1 MKRVLQELPSL
12 DGGGIAKLLYE
23 YYSQMEHDKIH
34 FDFIIYSYYDEGIYE
49 KPLRE
54 MGCNIYKLPPYKSN
68 PKECIKKMEDIIEQG
83 NYDIVHTHM
92 GVMGYVIM
100 RIAKKYNV
108 ARRCMHSHIANE
120 VTSKKSK
127 FASFF
132 RMMIARHYVTDKLAC
147 GQDAAID
154 MWGKKAVE
162 NNEVFIMKNAVDTNL
177 FKFNEE
183 KRNQLR
189 KKLAL
194 EDKLVLVIVGR
205 LSSQKNYPFL
215 FKTYKKAIEKRND
228 TVLLV
233 IGRGME
239 ETSIKN
245 LAKDM
250 GLENSVRFL
259 GVRNDVADILNA
271 CDCFLLPSLYEGLP
285 VVLIETQANG
295 LTAIV
300 SDRVTTELAV
310 TDVVEFL
317 PISEDAVEIWA
328 DKICSYKPLTMDL
341 RKSYF
346 KKIEQA
352 GYDII
357 SASKNMEDFYLK
369 EPRS

>member
-1 MKRVLQELPSL
+1 
-12 DGGGIAKLLYE
+12 
-23 YYSQMEHDKIH
+23 
-34 FDFIIYSYYDEGIYE
+34 
-49 KPLRE
+49 
-54 MGCNIYKLPPYKSN
+54 
-68 PKECIKKMEDIIEQG
+68 MEDIIEQG

-215 FKTYKKAIEKRND
+215 FKTYKKVIEKRND

-357 SASKNMEDFYLK
+357 SASKNMEDIYHK
-369 EPRS
+369 DPRS